1 MSGDIVELKAMMAS
15 SPGTSKP
22 NNLNVNTNHNHNDNH
37 SEDVDI
43 DVRGLLED
51 AEAGTKAKE
60 PLLLNDHISVSD
72 VLQRPSFRQASA
84 STFLCPDN
92 IPGE

>member
-1 MSGDIVELKAMMAS
+1 MSGDIIELKAMMAS
-15 SPGTSKP
+15 SPGLSKP
-22 NNLNVNTNHNHNDNH
+22 DHLNVNHNHNDSH
-37 SEDVDI
+37 GDVDE
-43 DVRGLLED
+43 GLHEE
-51 AEAGTKAKE
+51 AEAGTKASE